1 MNHVI
6 GIIREEAGGFRLS
19 FPEFPGI
26 QADGD
31 TLAKAVGRGAE
42 VVAAEVAERN
52 AQFPAAN
59 TQILD
64 AAQPDWMGRGIAVL
78 VPLPLRAASAQAGGA
93 EEPRPEQDTSGENA
107 TEDGSPAKG
116 QVPLSG
122 RVSPA
127 EVPTDKA
134 KAVAREKTDGATD
147 QRSTD
152 DL

>member
-19 FPEFPGI
+19 FPEFPGL
-26 QADGD
+26 QANGE
-31 TLAKAVGRGAE
+31 TLATAVAHGAE
-42 VVAAEVAERN
+42 VLAAALAERN
-52 AQFPAAN
+52 ADFPAAAN
-59 TQILD
+59 NRMLD

-78 VPLPLRAASAQAGGA
+78 VPLPLRPASAQAGIDREMPGDEASA
-93 EEPRPEQDTSGENA
+93 E
-107 TEDGSPAKG
+107 G

-134 KAVAREKTDGATD
+134 RAVAREKTDGEPV

>member
-19 FPEFPGI
+19 FPEFPGL
-26 QADGD
+26 QADGE
-31 TLAKAVGRGAE
+31 TLATAVAHAAE
-42 VVAAEVAERN
+42 VVAAELAERN
-52 AQFPAAN
+52 ADFPAAAN
-59 TQILD
+59 TQMLD

-78 VPLPLRAASAQAGGA
+78 VPLPLRAASAQADAGQQVPGDGA
-93 EEPRPEQDTSGENA
+93 SAE
-107 TEDGSPAKG
+107 G
-116 QVPLSG
+116 QVPRSG

-127 EVPTDKA
+127 EVPTDQA
-134 KAVAREKTDGATD
+134 RAVAREKTDGAPV

>member
-19 FPEFPGI
+19 FPDFPGL
-26 QADGD
+26 QADGE
-31 TLAKAVGRGAE
+31 TLATAVAHAAE
-42 VVAAEVAERN
+42 AVAAELAERN
-52 AQFPAAN
+52 ADFPAAAN
-59 TQILD
+59 TQMLD

-78 VPLPLRAASAQAGGA
+78 VPLPLRAASTQADAGQQVPGDEASA
-93 EEPRPEQDTSGENA
+93 E
-107 TEDGSPAKG
+107 G

-127 EVPTDKA
+127 EVPTDQA
-134 KAVAREKTDGATD
+134 KAVAREKTDGAPV

>member
-19 FPEFPGI
+19 FPEFPGL
-26 QADGD
+26 QANGE
-31 TLAKAVGRGAE
+31 TLATAVAHAAE
-42 VVAAEVAERN
+42 VVAAELAERN
-52 AQFPAAN
+52 ADFPAAAN
-59 TQILD
+59 TQMLD

-78 VPLPLRAASAQAGGA
+78 VPLPLRAASAQADGA
-93 EEPRPEQDTSGENA
+93 GQHVPG
-107 TEDGSPAKG
+107 DGASAEG
-116 QVPLSG
+116 QVPRSG

-134 KAVAREKTDGATD
+134 RAVAREKTDGEPV

>member
-6 GIIREEAGGFRLS
+6 GIIREESGGFRLS
-19 FPEFPGI
+19 FPEFPGL
-26 QADGD
+26 QANGE
-31 TLAKAVGRGAE
+31 TLATAVAHAAE
-42 VVAAEVAERN
+42 VVAAELTERN
-52 AQFPAAN
+52 ADFPAAAN
-59 TQILD
+59 TQMLD

-78 VPLPLRAASAQAGGA
+78 VPLPLRAASAQAGIDREMPGDEASA
-93 EEPRPEQDTSGENA
+93 E
-107 TEDGSPAKG
+107 G

-122 RVSPA
+122 RVSPV

-134 KAVAREKTDGATD
+134 RAVAREKTDGEPV